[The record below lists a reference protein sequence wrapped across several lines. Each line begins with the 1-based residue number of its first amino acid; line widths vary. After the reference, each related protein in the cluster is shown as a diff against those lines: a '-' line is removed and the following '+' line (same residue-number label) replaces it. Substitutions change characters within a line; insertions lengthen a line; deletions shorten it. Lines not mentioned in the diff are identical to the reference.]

1 MKSRHKEIRDYF
13 KLMGVATY
21 KISKDMS
28 ERLRKAL
35 PSIEDLKKCWMQMK
49 VPNHRNSRRV

>member
-1 MKSRHKEIRDYF
+1 
-13 KLMGVATY
+13 MGVATY

-49 VPNHRNSRRV
+49 YQIIEIQGEYNVQN